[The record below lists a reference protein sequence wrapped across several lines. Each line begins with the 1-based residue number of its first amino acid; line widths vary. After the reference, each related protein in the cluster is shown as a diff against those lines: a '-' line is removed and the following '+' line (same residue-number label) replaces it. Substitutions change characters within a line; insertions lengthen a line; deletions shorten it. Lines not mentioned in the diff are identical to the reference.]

1 MPAIETVGLVKRF
14 GSLAAVDGLS
24 FEVEAGE
31 IFGLLGPNGS
41 GKTTTIRILS
51 CLIAPTEGQASVGGH
66 DIRRDPLRVR
76 ETVGVLTE
84 NPSLYERLT
93 AYENM
98 EFFARAYG
106 VADEAAKAARIREV
120 LEFFELWERRDER
133 VGTYSKGMK
142 QRLAIARAIVHNPEV
157 LFLDEPT
164 AGLDPKASKDI
175 RDMMERLSRQEKHTI
190 LLCTHNLEDAE
201 RLCSRV
207 MIINKGKSIVAG
219 TTEELRRKIAG
230 PPKLEVG
237 LINVTEMIVRAAE
250 GSEHVRVVEVN
261 RTNTKLMIEV
271 DDPDSSTP
279 YVVKRIVDAGG
290 LVRSVQL
297 VEPSLEEAYLKLVK
311 EAAA

>member
-41 GKTTTIRILS
+41 GKTTTVRMLS
-51 CLIAPTEGQASVGGH
+51 CLMAPTEGQASVGGYN
-66 DIRRDPLRVR
+66 INRDPLKVR
-76 ETVGVLTE
+76 GTVGVLTE

-98 EFFARAYG
+98 EFFAKAYG
-106 VADEAAKAARIREV
+106 VADDSARTNRIREV
-120 LEFFELWERRDER
+120 LEFFELWDRRNER

-142 QRLAIARAIVHNPEV
+142 QKLAIARAIVHNPEV

-175 RDMMERLSRQEKHTI
+175 RDMMERLSRQERHTI

-201 RLCSRV
+201 RLCRHV
-207 MIINKGKSIVAG
+207 MIINKGRSIVSG
-219 TTEELRRKIAG
+219 TTDELRRKIAG
-230 PPKLEVG
+230 PPKLEVS
-237 LINVTEMIVRAAE
+237 LVKVNEKIVRATE
-250 GSEHVRVVEVN
+250 VSKRVKVVEVN
-261 RTNTKLMIEV
+261 DAATKLVIDV
-271 DDPDSSTP
+271 DDPDDSTP
-279 YVVKRIVDAGG
+279 YRVKQIVEAGG
-290 LVRSVQL
+290 LVKSVQL
-297 VEPSLEEAYLKLVK
+297 VEPSLEEAYLELVK
-311 EAAA
+311 ETAY

>member
-14 GSLAAVDGLS
+14 GSLSAVDGLS

-41 GKTTTIRILS
+41 GKTTTIRMLS

-76 ETVGVLTE
+76 EIVGVLTE

-106 VADEAAKAARIREV
+106 VADEAARAARIREV
-120 LEFFELWERRDER
+120 LEFFELWERRGER

-142 QRLAIARAIVHNPEV
+142 QKLAIARAIVHSPEV

-201 RLCSRV
+201 RLCSHV

-219 TTEELRRKIAG
+219 TTDELRRKIAG

-237 LINVTEMIVRAAE
+237 LIKVTEQIVRAAE
-250 GSEHVRVVEVN
+250 ASENVRAVEVN
-261 RTNTKLMIEV
+261 GANTKLMIDV

>member
-1 MPAIETVGLVKRF
+1 MPAIVTVGLVKRF

-24 FEVEAGE
+24 FEVETGE

-41 GKTTTIRILS
+41 GKTTTIRMLS

-106 VADEAAKAARIREV
+106 VADEATRAARIREV
-120 LEFFELWERRDER
+120 LEFFELWERRGER

-142 QRLAIARAIVHNPEV
+142 QKLAIARAIVHSPEV
-157 LFLDEPT
+157 LFFDEPT

-201 RLCSRV
+201 RLCSHV
-207 MIINKGKSIVAG
+207 MIINKGRGIVAG

-230 PPKLEVG
+230 PPKLEVV
-237 LINVTEMIVRAAE
+237 LVRLTEKIVRAAE
-250 GSEHVRVVEVN
+250 GSKHVRAVEVN
-261 RTNTKLMIEV
+261 RAKTKLVIDV
-271 DDPDSSTP
+271 DDPDGSTP
-279 YVVKRIVDAGG
+279 YVVKRIVDADG

-311 EAAA
+311 EAPA

>member
-41 GKTTTIRILS
+41 GKTTTVRMLS
-51 CLIAPTEGQASVGGH
+51 CLMAPTEGQASVGGYN
-66 DIRRDPLRVR
+66 INRDPLKVR
-76 ETVGVLTE
+76 GTVGVLTE

-98 EFFARAYG
+98 EFFAKAYG
-106 VADEAAKAARIREV
+106 VVDDSARTNRIREV
-120 LEFFELWERRDER
+120 LEFFELWDRRNER

-142 QRLAIARAIVHNPEV
+142 QKLAIARAIVHNPEV

-175 RDMMERLSRQEKHTI
+175 RDMMERLSRQERHTI

-201 RLCSRV
+201 RLCRHV
-207 MIINKGKSIVAG
+207 MIINKGRSIVSG
-219 TTEELRRKIAG
+219 TTDELRRKIAG
-230 PPKLEVG
+230 PPKLEVS
-237 LINVTEMIVRAAE
+237 LVKVNEKIVRATE
-250 GSEHVRVVEVN
+250 VSKRVKVVEVN
-261 RTNTKLMIEV
+261 DAATKLVIDV
-271 DDPDSSTP
+271 DDPDDSTP
-279 YVVKRIVDAGG
+279 YRVKQIVEAGG
-290 LVRSVQL
+290 LVKSVQL
-297 VEPSLEEAYLKLVK
+297 VEPSLEEAYLELVK
-311 EAAA
+311 ETAY

>member
-41 GKTTTIRILS
+41 GKTTTIRMLS

-106 VADEAAKAARIREV
+106 AADEAARAKRIREV
-120 LEFFELWERRDER
+120 LEFFELWGRRDER

-142 QRLAIARAIVHNPEV
+142 QKLAIARAIVHNPEV

-201 RLCSRV
+201 RLCRHV
-207 MIINKGKSIVAG
+207 MIINKGRSIVAG
-219 TTEELRRKIAG
+219 TTDELRKKIAG
-230 PPKLEVG
+230 PPKLEVC
-237 LINVTEMIVRAAE
+237 LIKVTEQIMRTVEA
-250 GSEHVRVVEVN
+250 SENVKAVEVN
-261 RTNTKLMIEV
+261 GANTKLVIDV
-271 DDPDSSTP
+271 DDPDGSTP
-279 YVVKRIVDAGG
+279 CVVKRIVDAGG

-311 EAAA
+311 EAPV